1 MGGHAHSPQFLW
13 DSVFFQTQTTAGS
26 LHANPALLTDDAVAS
41 WRGFIMTLLL
51 IRACQF
57 SIAQPVLFSAV
68 ELPEPPVG

>member
-1 MGGHAHSPQFLW
+1 MGGLPHSPQFLW
-13 DSVFFQTQTTAGS
+13 DSVFFQTAGS

-68 ELPEPPVG
+68 ELPEPLVG